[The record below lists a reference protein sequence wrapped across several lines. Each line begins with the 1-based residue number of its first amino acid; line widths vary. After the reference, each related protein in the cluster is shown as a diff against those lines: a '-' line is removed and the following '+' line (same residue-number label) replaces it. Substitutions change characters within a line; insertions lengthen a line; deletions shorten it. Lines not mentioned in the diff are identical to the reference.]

1 MINNHVSKGKN
12 KKYQFI
18 QKKTLANK
26 NKNSWPRGKENQ
38 VQKNTIFDFCNPSQ
52 EDINFFNS
60 STLKN
65 ALMQS
70 EVKNY
75 HSTFCIIQNSY

>member
-12 KKYQFI
+12 KKYQFSKKKIKKIVDLEEKKIRYKKI
-18 QKKTLANK
+18 QFLTFVIL
-26 NKNSWPRGKENQ
+26 PE
-38 VQKNTIFDFCNPSQ
+38 
-52 EDINFFNS
+52 EDIIFFNS